1 MDKEPYMQRTV
12 GGKLWSLVQYAC
24 VLYAGQKAF
33 SALQRTMKAK
43 RAEIQERKSNSERVD
58 IASEESFPASDPPA
72 WGGQTVGPIH

>member
-1 MDKEPYMQRTV
+1 MEKEPMMQRTI

-33 SALQRTMKAK
+33 SALQRTMKTK
-43 RAEIQERKSNSERVD
+43 REELHERRANSEKVD

-72 WGGQTVGPIH
+72 WGSHTVGPIH